1 MSINQILL
9 FSAVIIIS
17 RFFHNT
23 EMLRWVLF
31 AISLIAIY
39 WFQPL
44 SSIRTLDFWLPTIV
58 LMFSI
63 FSWSIFYKNGSTS
76 KNENLI
82 SIILILLFFI
92 ILIVSRLLDLKW
104 INSIVTNPNF
114 STLIVSMMVLLLL
127 FLISVRKRNTT
138 RLFPAATIILI
149 LCILVILKSQFLSL
163 TMSIFLRRINGQLI
177 TLSAASDFVW
187 IGFSY
192 FSFRLIHS
200 ILDRERLIKLNISLR
215 DYLTYLLFFPSYIAG
230 PIDRLENFEKQIEFI
245 DKKNTQSDFINGFI
259 RIIRGMLFKFIIAD
273 SLAIISLDSRI
284 ANQIVATTWAWVIVY
299 CYAFRIFFDFAGYTD
314 IAVGIAKLAGITL
327 SENFNRPYLSRNI
340 TLFWNNWHITLTQW
354 FRIYYFNPLTR
365 FLRKNFGKLSPGFI
379 IFFTQITTMV
389 LIGLWHGISWN
400 FVIWGLWNGIGLFLH
415 NRWSAI
421 VVPNIKVIRGL
432 KETRWGNIASVIL
445 NFNFIAIGW
454 VWFALPS
461 LKDSTLIFGKLFGI

>member
-1 MSINQILL
+1 
-9 FSAVIIIS
+9 
-17 RFFHNT
+17 
-23 EMLRWVLF
+23 
-31 AISLIAIY
+31 
-39 WFQPL
+39 
-44 SSIRTLDFWLPTIV
+44 
-58 LMFSI
+58 
-63 FSWSIFYKNGSTS
+63 
-76 KNENLI
+76 
-82 SIILILLFFI
+82 
-92 ILIVSRLLDLKW
+92 
-104 INSIVTNPNF
+104 
-114 STLIVSMMVLLLL
+114 MMVLLLL